1 MNNSS
6 MERKPA
12 LENAD
17 LIKSIFKNPEYFKT
31 LNFRTLLKNDNKKSN
46 AVWQGEGKRDV
57 ENY

>member
-17 LIKSIFKNPEYFKT
+17 LIKNIFKNPEYFKT